1 MLQNEVEDVTDH
13 TAPTSSVDPTTSTDD
28 ASTTTSIQP
37 STDGTISDYLY
48 HSYMDEILV
57 QSLPVSI
64 PYTSD
69 TLPLLGS
76 IPISSHVLIFYD
88 AQGSDDSFVDMILA
102 IGTKYKGQ

>member
-1 MLQNEVEDVTDH
+1 MLQNELESPND
-13 TAPTSSVDPTTSTDD
+13 TASIVPNSSNDEES
-28 ASTTTSIQP
+28 ASKTTSIQP
-37 STDGTISDYLY
+37 PSNDGTISEYLY

-57 QSLPVSI
+57 HSLPVSI

-76 IPISSHVLIFYD
+76 IPISSHALIFYD